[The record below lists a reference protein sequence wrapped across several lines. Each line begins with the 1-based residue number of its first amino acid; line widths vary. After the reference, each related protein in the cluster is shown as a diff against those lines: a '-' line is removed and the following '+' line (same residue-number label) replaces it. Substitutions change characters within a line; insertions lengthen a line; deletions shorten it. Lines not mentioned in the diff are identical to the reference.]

1 MAVEIDPECDDRVA
15 HLPGVH
21 RAVVARARAAEGGAA
36 ARLAAHKP
44 GQDAYIGPSYVD
56 VTEGDVDAFLNLND
70 PGGAAAA
77 IEFGRPGMQGLHII
91 TGAF

>member
-1 MAVEIDPECDDRVA
+1 MAVIYPDCNERVA
-15 HLPGVH
+15 HLSGVH
-21 RAVVARARAAEGGAA
+21 RAVVARAKAAEGGAA

-44 GQDAYIGPSYVD
+44 GKDALIGPSYVD
-56 VTEGDVDAFLNLND
+56 VSEGDTDAFLNLND

>member
-1 MAVEIDPECDDRVA
+1 MAVEIYDECNELVA

-44 GQDAYIGPSYVD
+44 GTDLAIGPSYVD
-56 VTEGDVDAFLNLND
+56 VTTGEVDAFLNLVD

-77 IEFGRPGMQGLHII
+77 IEFGRPGADGLHII

>member
-1 MAVEIDPECDDRVA
+1 MAVVIYPDCNERVA
-15 HLPGVH
+15 HLSGVH
-21 RAVVARARAAEGGAA
+21 RAVVARARAAEGTAA

-44 GQDAYIGPSYVD
+44 GKDELIGPSYVD
-56 VTEGDVDAFLNLND
+56 VSEGDVDAFLNLND